1 MNSSPISAG
10 GLKRAGKKCPK
21 GMVPE
26 TRKGHSNKCRSSPK
40 RRYRPSGR
48 KSMRRIS
55 SKLFMGGN
63 LAGLQGGFAEPVEVT
78 AAPLSGGFF
87 FGSSGAAPEQ
97 LEAGG
102 VKRAGKKCPAGQIP
116 EKRKGHSNKCRSSPK
131 RRYRKSGKKSL
142 RRIGSGLFA

>member
-10 GLKRAGKKCPK
+10 GFKRAGKKCPK
-21 GMVPE
+21 GMIPE

-55 SKLFMGGN
+55 SKLFAG
-63 LAGLQGGFAEPVEVT
+63 GLQGGFAEPVEVS

-87 FGSSGAAPEQ
+87 FGSSGAAAQ

-102 VKRAGKKCPAGQIP
+102 LKRAGKKCPAGQIP
-116 EKRKGHSNKCRSSPK
+116 EHRKGHSNKCRSSPK
-131 RRYRKSGKKSL
+131 RKYRKSGKKSL